1 MQNNGPG
8 FKVPEVVSTRFD
20 VNQEIGSGAYGL
32 VYKATDKLTG
42 ETVAL
47 KRCMKV
53 LSNKTDAHRTL
64 REVCIL
70 RELGKA
76 RHPNLVQ
83 LKMAIKASEKDK
95 DLYLAFQ
102 FCDGDL
108 RKAIQNSIIHERNDI
123 LRCLS
128 QIASG
133 LAHLQ
138 QRGILHR
145 DMKPENVLV
154 SLPEG
159 GMPSVCI
166 GDLGLARCES
176 SVEDRLDPDDFENS
190 AGTLPYMPIE
200 ILLDLDKHT
209 YASDVW
215 ALGVIF
221 GEMLAHGPFIH
232 GRKKV
237 QVIRSILTAIGEPT
251 EAYMEQLEADE
262 QLPACIQIEHAIEDI
277 PHDAGSPER
286 LENMFPAAAPE
297 DFDLLLSMMKME
309 VEQRITA
316 AEVMRHPLLKPYVE
330 AEQEGN
336 MVLAQSWE
344 PLVVPLDTE
353 NEDSTSLTEIVTTLE
368 QQLREY
374 QVEQKQGGC
383 GCVLA

>member
-1 MQNNGPG
+1 MTQQWLQL
-8 FKVPEVVSTRFD
+8 STMAATVRSDF
-20 VNQEIGSGAYGL
+20 ATLL
-32 VYKATDKLTG
+32 V
-42 ETVAL
+42 
-47 KRCMKV
+47 
-53 LSNKTDAHRTL
+53 
-64 REVCIL
+64 
-70 RELGKA
+70 
-76 RHPNLVQ
+76 
-83 LKMAIKASEKDK
+83 
-95 DLYLAFQ
+95 
-102 FCDGDL
+102 
-108 RKAIQNSIIHERNDI
+108 
-123 LRCLS
+123 
-128 QIASG
+128 
-133 LAHLQ
+133 
-138 QRGILHR
+138 

-309 VEQRITA
+309 VEQRFTA